1 MSIDGNITWNDSLEK
16 YFADTAEKC
25 HCLGWVHK
33 RAEEIYSFRRTLID
47 LPVIVVSAVTGFLS
61 AGSTTMFD
69 DAKISS
75 VALGVASLLVSSLT
89 TIGTYFNWAKRAEG
103 HRLSSI
109 QYAKLYRFLSVE
121 LSLPRDERMTP
132 SDLLKYTKENYDR
145 LQELSPL
152 IPPSVIQDF
161 QRRFAKEKDIAKPED
176 LNGLE
181 KVVVFHENPLRQ
193 VESNHTLQPSPGLR
207 LETPSLTLRETN
219 THEQVPSS
227 PA

>member
-1 MSIDGNITWNDSLEK
+1 MSIEGNITWNDSLEK

-33 RAEEIYSFRRTLID
+33 RSEEIYSNRRTLID

-61 AGSTTMFD
+61 AGSTTLFD

-121 LSLPRDERMTP
+121 LSLPRDERMSP

-152 IPPSVIQDF
+152 IPPAVIEDF
-161 QRRFAKEKDIAKPED
+161 RRRFEKEKEIAKPED

-193 VESNHTLQPSPGLR
+193 VESTHTIPPSPGLT
-207 LETPSLTLRETN
+207 LERPPLTLSETRTHDTSPSL
-219 THEQVPSS
+219 SS
-227 PA
+227 